1 MGVFPSREAAPA
13 APVGA
18 APVGAAPVEEVRAAA
33 PARLKEAVGCFA
45 KAHNKRAAASAAPK
59 EEEAAPKEG
68 AAPTKKRARPRAPR
82 NRDDDEAVER
92 VLPVSATVHFQV
104 R

>member
-1 MGVFPSREAAPA
+1 MGVFPSREAAP
-13 APVGA
+13 A